1 MASTAIHRPLALAA
15 NTTPT
20 MVQANSSIDSRR
32 ARIAGM
38 PRPIS
43 QDERMPPPT
52 LPKSA
57 VNQIRIS
64 GMPICVTLMPRPY
77 CWLRNGGSQ

>member
-1 MASTAIHRPLALAA
+1 
-15 NTTPT
+15 
-20 MVQANSSIDSRR
+20 
-32 ARIAGM
+32 M